1 MLRGSRRGCYR
12 RLQRGF
18 AAVGIDGV
26 GGHDHEAE
34 GGDGVGGIDVGV
46 VGDHALER
54 GEEGASE
61 DRHDQA
67 AGSDLRVAGVLASHD
82 AAEGDAVD
90 GGEHQ
95 AHEGA
100 DEDQRAD
107 ADPARAGAQDDRE
120 AQQGGHH
127 TAEGEEARGGEPA
140 HQPGIDEAGEAV
152 ADDGDQVDA
161 AGGGLQAACLLHH
174 QADGEAPHANLR
186 ADVEELGDHATAVEA
201 VGEEAAEAGPD
212 AVAAVVVLARG
223 HAGEEHH
230 HEDAEQD
237 EAEGGVG
244 AADGVEAD
252 VVEDEVLAHQDAED
266 GADGIEAL
274 RNVEAAR
281 GRARVT
287 HAHDVGVGRGLQ
299 DAAAAGHHVDGNE
312 VEAVARDAGGGKEE
326 HRAGGVEEQAED
338 DARLEAPATD
348 EEGRG
353 QGEAEVAAV
362 ERELD
367 EGGLRI
373 AHGHDALEGGK
384 QRVGHVVGKAPEEE
398 HARDQREGNG
408 VASVD
413 RFHHFT
419 MPFSRYSAR
428 FMRTLAAAPS
438 EATFAMS

>member
-1 MLRGSRRGCYR
+1 M
-12 RLQRGF
+12 
-18 AAVGIDGV
+18 
-26 GGHDHEAE
+26 
-34 GGDGVGGIDVGV
+34 
-46 VGDHALER
+46 
-54 GEEGASE
+54 
-61 DRHDQA
+61 
-67 AGSDLRVAGVLASHD
+67 
-82 AAEGDAVD
+82 
-90 GGEHQ
+90 
-95 AHEGA
+95 
-100 DEDQRAD
+100 
-107 ADPARAGAQDDRE
+107 
-120 AQQGGHH
+120 
-127 TAEGEEARGGEPA
+127 
-140 HQPGIDEAGEAV
+140 

-201 VGEEAAEAGPD
+201 VGEEAAEARTD

-230 HEDAEQD
+230 HKDAEQD

-274 RNVEAAR
+274 RDIEAAR
-281 GRARVT
+281 GGARVA
-287 HAHDVGVGRGLQ
+287 HAHNVGVGRRLQ
-299 DAAAAGHHVDGNE
+299 DAAAAGHHVDGDE
-312 VEAVARDAGGGKEE
+312 VEAVAGDTGGGKEE
-326 HRAGGVEEQAED
+326 HRASGIEEQAED

-362 ERELD
+362 ERKLD
-367 EGGLRI
+367 EGGLRV

-384 QRVGHVVGKAPEEE
+384 QRVGHVVGKAPEKE
-398 HARDQREGNG
+398 HARDQREGDG

-413 RFHHFT
+413 CFHHFT
-419 MPFSRYSAR
+419 IPFSKYSAR

>member
-1 MLRGSRRGCYR
+1 M
-12 RLQRGF
+12 
-18 AAVGIDGV
+18 
-26 GGHDHEAE
+26 
-34 GGDGVGGIDVGV
+34 
-46 VGDHALER
+46 
-54 GEEGASE
+54 
-61 DRHDQA
+61 
-67 AGSDLRVAGVLASHD
+67 VATHD
-82 AAEGDAVD
+82 AAEGNAVD

-100 DEDQRAD
+100 DEDQRGD
-107 ADPARAGAQDDRE
+107 AEPTRAGAQDDRE

-127 TAEGEEARGGEPA
+127 ATEGEETRGGEPA
-140 HQPGIDEAGEAV
+140 HQSRVDEAGEAV

-161 AGGGLQAACLLHH
+161 AGGSLQAARLLHH
-174 QADGEAPHANLR
+174 QADGEAPHADLGT
-186 ADVEELGDHATAVEA
+186 DVEELGDHATAVEA

-274 RNVEAAR
+274 RDIEAAR
-281 GRARVT
+281 GGARVA
-287 HAHDVGVGRGLQ
+287 HAHNVGVGRRLQ
-299 DAAAAGHHVDGNE
+299 DAAAAGHHVDGDE

-362 ERELD
+362 EGKLD
-367 EGGLRI
+367 ERGLRV

-398 HARDQREGNG
+398 HARDQREGDG

-413 RFHHFT
+413 RFHYFT

>member
-1 MLRGSRRGCYR
+1 M
-12 RLQRGF
+12 
-18 AAVGIDGV
+18 
-26 GGHDHEAE
+26 
-34 GGDGVGGIDVGV
+34 
-46 VGDHALER
+46 
-54 GEEGASE
+54 
-61 DRHDQA
+61 
-67 AGSDLRVAGVLASHD
+67 
-82 AAEGDAVD
+82 
-90 GGEHQ
+90 
-95 AHEGA
+95 
-100 DEDQRAD
+100 
-107 ADPARAGAQDDRE
+107 
-120 AQQGGHH
+120 
-127 TAEGEEARGGEPA
+127 
-140 HQPGIDEAGEAV
+140 

-161 AGGGLQAACLLHH
+161 AGGSLQAARLLHH
-174 QADGEAPHANLR
+174 QADGEAPHANLGT
-186 ADVEELGDHATAVEA
+186 DVEELGDHATAVEA
-201 VGEEAAEAGPD
+201 VGEEAAEARSD

-274 RNVEAAR
+274 RDVEAAR
-281 GRARVT
+281 GGARVA
-287 HAHDVGVGRGLQ
+287 HAHDVGVGRRLQ
-299 DAAAAGHHVDGNE
+299 DAAAAGHHVDGDE
-312 VEAVARDAGGGKEE
+312 VEAVAGDTGGGQEE

-338 DARLEAPATD
+338 DAGLEAPATD

-367 EGGLRI
+367 EGGLRV

-398 HARDQREGNG
+398 HARDQREGDG

-419 MPFSRYSAR
+419 IPFSRYSAR